1 MCYSSQGDVEGADE
15 VVVVLVPTGR
25 IQTLGGVSPSVATY
39 RAAAPRARATRP
51 ARRNL
56 DDTNTFPACDMLD
69 ELAHASIVP
78 IVELPIGSSTPVPWS
93 VSNAA
98 QVLKH
103 QRGRRKS
110 LGELYNLPGHTVGPV
125 PPKVRGGHRVLAVR
139 SVRRVP
145 GVYGSQSGSN
155 HPC

>member
-1 MCYSSQGDVEGADE
+1 MCYSSQRDVEGADE

-39 RAAAPRARATRP
+39 RAAPPRARATRP

-78 IVELPIGSSTPVPWS
+78 IVELPIGSPAPAPWAG
-93 VSNAA
+93 SNVAP
-98 QVLKH
+98 LLHH
-103 QRGRRKS
+103 QRGR
-110 LGELYNLPGHTVGPV
+110 PGHP
-125 PPKVRGGHRVLAVR
+125 RA
-139 SVRRVP
+139 
-145 GVYGSQSGSN
+145 
-155 HPC
+155 